1 MKMTRRRFLEA
12 LGVAGVIGAG
22 ASCGCRALPKWM
34 CGGPRHRSDYDG
46 IRIGAIT
53 YSFSQMAEFPKDAT
67 KKFTLA
73 AGLGSVEL
81 MDRDFER
88 DIGVVHREIPAK
100 YLTKE
105 QKVAISQWRET
116 ADMKPLED
124 LRAAYEA
131 AGIGIHIVKFGD
143 IGCPWMYS
151 WKEAEYMFKATRAL
165 GARVITREV
174 PKVADWPAF
183 KETAEKLI
191 PLMNEYDVD
200 IAFHNHA
207 QIAANTYDGLLLN
220 YSDHFKINFDIG
232 NYVASYDEDPLAFV
246 KKYQDKLVSIHVKD
260 RKRDNGPELPFGTG
274 DTPLKELFAMM
285 KRENIDVPCDIE
297 VEFPIPEGST
307 AVRETDKCR
316 EYCRR
321 AILG

>member
-1 MKMTRRRFLEA
+1 MMTDRRCFISGLCA
-12 LGVAGVIGAG
+12 AGLAGGCGVFSGMV
-22 ASCGCRALPKWM
+22 
-34 CGGPRHRSDYDG
+34 PRHRSDYAG
-46 IRIGAIT
+46 LRIGAIT
-53 YSFSQMAEFPKDAT
+53 YSFAQMPAFPAGCT
-67 KKFTLA
+67 ERFILG

-88 DIGVVHREIPAK
+88 DLGMVPFRHIQAK
-100 YLTKE
+100 FLTKE
-105 QKVAISQWRET
+105 QKAAISQWRET
-116 ADMKPLED
+116 ADMRPLED
-124 LRAAYEA
+124 FRAAYEA

-174 PKVADWPAF
+174 PKVAEWSGF
-183 KETAEKLI
+183 KAMAEKLI

-207 QIAANTYDGLLLN
+207 QIAADTYDGALLG

-232 NYVASYDEDPLAFV
+232 NYVAANDDDPLALV
-246 KKYQDKLVSIHVKD
+246 KKYRDRIASIHVKD
-260 RKRDNGPELPFGTG
+260 RKRGNGPECVFGTG
-274 DTPLKELFAMM
+274 DTPLDELFACLSAE
-285 KRENIDVPCDIE
+285 KIDVPCDIE
-297 VEFPIPEGST
+297 VEFPIPSGSD

-316 EYCRR
+316 EFCRR

>member
-1 MKMTRRRFLEA
+1 MTSRRSFIEGMGAAA
-12 LGVAGVIGAG
+12 LLG
-22 ASCGCRALPKWM
+22 GCCSSYCKL
-34 CGGPRHRSDYDG
+34 PRHRSDYAG

-53 YSFSQMAEFPKDAT
+53 YSFAQMPEFPKGCT
-67 KKFTLA
+67 EKFILG

-88 DIGVVHREIPAK
+88 DIGIVPFRHIQAK
-100 YLTKE
+100 SLTKE
-105 QKVAISQWRET
+105 QKVAISQWREK

-124 LRAAYEA
+124 FRAAYEA
-131 AGIGIHIVKFGD
+131 VGIGIHIVKFGD

-174 PKVADWPAF
+174 PKVAEWADF
-183 KETAEKLI
+183 KATAEKLI

-207 QIAANTYDGLLLN
+207 QIGANTYDGVLLD

-232 NYVASYDEDPLAFV
+232 NYVAANDDDPLAFV
-246 KKYQDKLVSIHVKD
+246 EKYASRISSIHVKD
-260 RKRDNGPELPFGTG
+260 RRRDNGPELPFGTG
-274 DTPLKELFAMM
+274 DTPIKGLFALLKTKSLDM
-285 KRENIDVPCDIE
+285 PCDIE
-297 VEFPIPEGST
+297 VEFPIPQGSD
-307 AVRETDKCR
+307 AVQETDKCR
-316 EYCRR
+316 EFCRR